1 MTIGKLNP
9 LPPTLREKQRY
20 LVFEI
25 ISKKEFE
32 LGEVVS
38 AIWNSALQTY
48 GEVCVS
54 SFSLWIPGNLY
65 DKTKKKGI
73 AKCNH
78 NSVEQMRSVLA
89 TIKEIEGNP
98 VCFMVTGVT
107 GTIKSA
113 KNKFMGIKTLE
124 EFSEK

>member
-1 MTIGKLNP
+1 MIIGKLNS

-38 AIWNSALQTY
+38 SIWNASLQTY
-48 GEVCVS
+48 GEVGVS

-65 DKTKKKGI
+65 DKAKKKGI
-73 AKCNH
+73 VKCNH
-78 NSVEQMRSVLA
+78 TSVEQMRSVLA
-89 TIKEIEGNP
+89 TIKEIEGDP
-98 VCFMVTGVT
+98 VCFKVTGVT

-113 KNKFMGIKTLE
+113 KNKFMGMKTLE
-124 EFSEK
+124 EFAV

>member
-1 MTIGKLNP
+1 MATISRLNP

-25 ISKKEFE
+25 LSKKEFE
-32 LGEVVS
+32 LGDVVS
-38 AIWNSALQTY
+38 VIWNNSLQTF
-48 GEVCVS
+48 GEVGVS

-65 DKTKKKGI
+65 DKARKKGI
-73 AKCNH
+73 VKCNH

-89 TIKEIEGNP
+89 TIKEIEGDP
-98 VCFMVTGVT
+98 VCFRVIGVT

-113 KNKFMGIKTLE
+113 KAKFMGMKTLAD
-124 EFSEK
+124 FS